1 MDKLP
6 QPNSPIEEDPR
17 KLVDP
22 TSRRYKIYLARK
34 RRLAR
39 KEPEPEP
46 EE

>member
-6 QPNSPIEEDPR
+6 PKKSPDEDGPR

-39 KEPEPEP
+39 KELEP
-46 EE
+46 